1 MQQERKMKN
10 SSHKDPIDILG
21 AIYEKMY
28 ERTAE
33 SLKKAT
39 TITAELLHTA
49 INEAEDKTIELEVV
63 SKEDA
68 KKISNWLKR
77 DLTDAANYIADTEY
91 ELKDWLGFET
101 TLLET
106 YAKYLLESTADPTF
120 VELFKLQENAKA
132 ASIYTTGEIT
142 GPGTLICDECGEV
155 LHFHK
160 VAKVPPCP
168 KCHATQFHKKTKL

>member
-1 MQQERKMKN
+1 MKN
-10 SSHKDPIDILG
+10 SSHNDPIEILG
-21 AIYEKMY
+21 TIYEKMY

-39 TITAELLHTA
+39 TITAELLHKA
-49 INEAEDKTIELEVV
+49 IDEAEEKTIELETI

-68 KKISNWLKR
+68 KKLSNWLKR
-77 DLTDAANYIADTEY
+77 DLVDAANFIADTEY

-106 YAKYLLESTADPTF
+106 YAKYLLENTADPTL
-120 VELFKLQENAKA
+120 VELFQLQENAKA

-142 GPGTLICDECGEV
+142 GPGTLICAQCGEV

-160 VAKVPPCP
+160 AAKVPPCP
-168 KCHATQFHKKTKL
+168 KCHATQFNRKTKS